1 MIVDDGAFTWEIDR
15 FYGRELV
22 LAEVELPSPDTA
34 IVPPRWL
41 DKWIVREVTGE
52 PEFLNLTLAEQANS
66 GGA

>member
-1 MIVDDGAFTWEIDR
+1 
-15 FYGRELV
+15 
-22 LAEVELPSPDTA
+22 VELPSPDTP